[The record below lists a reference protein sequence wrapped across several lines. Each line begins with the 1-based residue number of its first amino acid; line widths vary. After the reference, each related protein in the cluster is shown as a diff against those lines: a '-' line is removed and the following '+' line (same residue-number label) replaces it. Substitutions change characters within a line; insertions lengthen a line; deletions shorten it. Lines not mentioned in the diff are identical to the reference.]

1 MNWPY
6 LRSRIAFVAITLTL
20 SICTWAAMPAAQ
32 AVINWGV
39 SPADTWPNAA
49 HHQAAVNAMTAAA
62 GRFNAYGQFTP
73 VDYVYV
79 FYNAGVPTADGS
91 YSSSDIRFGGTYP
104 NERVTLHE
112 LAHVLGSGTTS
123 QWNNRFSGGVWTG
136 PQVQQLIK
144 QFDGEQA
151 ELRQSGV
158 HFYPYGLNYDSEY
171 SDLNAQR
178 SVAMVYA
185 MRADMGL
192 GPTAHP
198 SSATSVALTGS
209 DPYGESGFN
218 AHYRWSDGY
227 FAHAGADYRTGAYLM
242 RTPQSPN
249 SFTFAGESLTLDNP
263 AVDTG
268 LYFKGEGSAGVIT
281 IPKLVLDGGWV
292 DHRGSNNVSD
302 LFQLAGNVH
311 VESDSN
317 IRAFNGN
324 IHLLADLHGTGTLT
338 IRESD
343 SIAQDAR
350 YVVSKSPTNTFI
362 GSLVNRSRYELAT
375 GANFNFVIEPDGVS
389 NSISGST
396 ARATRLNGEFRFD
409 LAAASANIGDSWH
422 VVSAANTTYGSTF
435 EVAGFDHVGGVWS
448 NGDYI
453 FSQSSGILAPVTQ
466 WASVGSGAWSAASNW
481 TAGQPLVGG
490 DAKFGDAITAPATVS
505 INSPVEVSRLTFDSM
520 HQYMLI
526 GAGPMTLVGA
536 REVNT
541 KVGTHEIATAV
552 TGSAGLRKRGAGTLV
567 LSSANSYTGETK
579 IAEGTLRLGHVDAL
593 ATTSAID
600 IQEDAVLDASLITG
614 GLELNAGQS
623 LTAAGGASLAGDFV
637 FRSSSTFRVGATGLP
652 AVSAPHLIDNFDS
665 YNNASIKTIGS
676 HTSGDVTGGKWTGVF
691 NGTGA
696 ATIEDDSTPTSPGD
710 NVLQAYG
717 VNSFGAADWRGAV
730 TNLAANY
737 DTDFTF
743 RDNTENT
750 LFFQFKAIPGTGNY
764 DTMFG
769 LTNSTAN
776 VDNNNAWQDF
786 AVMPYL
792 SGGGVGAADL
802 RAEVAGGATATAI
815 SNIAGNTWYNVWLVV
830 NGSTNTYDIYTST
843 SSDDGSLAVTGA
855 VFRNGLGLA
864 DLAAFGIAQREGGHV
879 QIDNLYRLDGRN
891 VSNPLVAGGG
901 FQFAGQVVEVEG
913 DLTLET
919 GAILSMDIAT
929 TDVSDRLAISGHLAA
944 GGSLDV
950 VLNANAA
957 SPSLGSAYDL
967 FDFVSSSGAF
977 DFIHLPALG
986 DGLRWDTSHLLLD
999 GTLAVV
1005 ESLAGDFNGDGIV
1018 NLADYTVWRDVLG
1031 GVEDAQSL
1039 AGNGTGDN
1047 VVDASD
1053 YLLWKAN
1060 FGATLE
1066 TVQFA
1071 SHQVP
1076 EPSSAVPLSAILI
1089 VAAILLRRRADV
1101 ARFHVAR
1108 A

>member
-1 MNWPY
+1 
-6 LRSRIAFVAITLTL
+6 
-20 SICTWAAMPAAQ
+20 MPAAQ
-32 AVINWGV
+32 AAINWGV
-39 SPADTWPNAA
+39 SPVDTWPNAA

-62 GRFNAYGQFTP
+62 GRFNTYGQFTP

-178 SVAMVYA
+178 SVALVYA

-198 SSATSVALTGS
+198 SSATSVTLTGS

-268 LYFKGEGSAGVIT
+268 LYFKGEGSTGVIT
-281 IPKLVLDGGWV
+281 IPNLVLDGGWV
-292 DHRGSNNVSD
+292 DHRGSNNLAD

-343 SIAQDAR
+343 TITQDAR
-350 YVVSKSPTNTFI
+350 YVVSKSSSNTFT
-362 GSLVNRSRYELAT
+362 GNLVNRSRYELAI
-375 GANFNFVIEPDGVS
+375 GANFNFVIEPGGVS

-409 LAAASANIGDSWH
+409 LAAASANVGDSWNL
-422 VVSAANTTYGSTF
+422 VTAANTTYGSTF

-466 WASVGSGAWSAASNW
+466 WANSGSGAWHSGANWSA
-481 TAGQPLVGG
+481 GEPLVGG
-490 DAKFGDAITAPATVS
+490 DAKFGSAITAPATVA
-505 INSPVEVSRLTFDSM
+505 INSPVEVSRLTFDSF
-520 HQYMLI
+520 HQYTLV
-526 GAGPMTLVGA
+526 GTGPLTLVGA

-541 KVGTHEIATAV
+541 KLGTHEFATPV
-552 TGSAGLRKRGAGTLV
+552 SGDGGLTKRGGGTLV
-567 LSSANSYTGETK
+567 LSASNTFTGETRIVQGK
-579 IAEGTLRLGHVDAL
+579 LRIAHVDAL
-593 ATTSAID
+593 ATTSSID
-600 IQEDAVLDASLITG
+600 IHEGATLEVSPLAG
-614 GLELNAGQS
+614 GIEIKGGQS
-623 LTAAGGASLAGDFV
+623 LAVAGEASLVGEFLLKSGSSLRVGGA
-637 FRSSSTFRVGATGLP
+637 GLP
-652 AVSAPHLIDNFDS
+652 VVSAPQLIDNFDS
-665 YNNASIKTIGS
+665 YTNASIKTIGS
-676 HTSGDVTGGKWTGVF
+676 HASGDVTGGKWTGVF

-696 ATIEDDSTPTSPGD
+696 ATIENDSTPASPDD
-710 NVLQAYG
+710 NVLQANG
-717 VNSFGAADWRGAV
+717 VNSFGASDWRGAV
-730 TNLAANY
+730 TNLAVNY

-750 LFFQFKAIPGTGNY
+750 LFFQFKATTGTGNY

-815 SNIAGNTWYNVWLVV
+815 SNIAGDTWYNVWLVV
-830 NGSTNTYDIYTST
+830 NAQANTYDIYTST
-843 SSDDGSLAVTGA
+843 GPSDGTLAVSGA
-855 VFRNGLGLA
+855 VFRNGLGLG
-864 DLAAFGIAQREGGHV
+864 DLAAFGIAQREGGRI

-891 VSNPLVAGGG
+891 VGNPLVAGGG
-901 FQFAGQVVEVEG
+901 FQFASEVVEIEG
-913 DLTLET
+913 DLTLES
-919 GAILSMDIAT
+919 GAVLMMDIAT
-929 TDVSDRLAISGHLAA
+929 PSVGDRLNINGQFTA
-944 GGSLDV
+944 GGTLEVFLDNRAI
-950 VLNANAA
+950 L
-957 SPSLGSAYDL
+957 PSLGSAYDL
-967 FDFVSSSGAF
+967 FDFTT
-977 DFIHLPALG
+977 ALG
-986 DGLRWDTSHLLLD
+986 TFDLVYLPSLGAGLRWDTSQLLAD

-1005 ESLAGDFNGDGIV
+1005 QALAGDFNGDGIV

-1031 GVEDAQSL
+1031 SVEDAQSL

-1047 VVDASD
+1047 IVDATD
-1053 YLLWKAN
+1053 YLLWRAN
-1060 FGATLE
+1060 FGSTLE
-1066 TVQFA
+1066 NVTFA
-1071 SHQVP
+1071 SQQVP
-1076 EPSSAVPLSAILI
+1076 EPGTLVLACAMV
-1089 VAAILLRRRADV
+1089 VAATALRTRRNV
-1101 ARFHVAR
+1101 ASYWASGTSMKSKWPTTTPSAR
-1108 A
+1108 ATNTRASVGC